1 MATDIPRP
9 GGRPFVTD
17 GGLETDLIF
26 HRGRRPARVRG
37 VPAGRRR
44 ARPPSAAR
52 LLRRVRRH
60 RPQAPASALMLETP
74 TLAGQ
79 PRLG

>member
-26 HRGRRPARVRG
+26 NRGADLPEFAAFPLVDD
-37 VPAGRRR
+37 R
-44 ARPPSAAR
+44 ARPRAAAPTTTTSTPR
-52 LLRRVRRH
+52 S
-60 RPQAPASALMLETP
+60 PGPPAPA
-74 TLAGQ
+74 
-79 PRLG
+79 